1 MFFIVNKTKQT
12 VIIGDLGVTL
22 GPRQAVDLDKTVGR
36 AKADASK
43 SLKQAKKGGQ
53 IEVRIKDGEK
63 PPSPARKA
71 PPPEPSLDNFKNE
84 IIDEMKG
91 SIKAL
96 SRELV
101 AQQPVNSGD
110 NISSKDLDA
119 LAKKI
124 IKSMPISSE
133 TIIFQE
139 KQARTDEE
147 VEIDEGKL
155 SEISARAVNEIVKD
169 TEIKSIHYKEE
180 KQENT
185 ILDNVDELEDLIG

>member
-12 VIIGDLGVTL
+12 IVIGDLGITL
-22 GPRQAVDLDKTVGR
+22 GPRQAVDLDKIVGR
-36 AKADASK
+36 VKADLSK
-43 SLKQAKKGGQ
+43 NLKQAKKGGQ

-63 PPSPARKA
+63 LPSPARKTTSDTS
-71 PPPEPSLDNFKNE
+71 SLDNFKNE

-101 AQQPVNSGD
+101 AQQSVNSGD
-110 NISSKDLDA
+110 NISKKDLDV
-119 LAKKI
+119 LAQKI
-124 IKSMPISSE
+124 IKSMFISSE

-139 KQARTDEE
+139 KKVRTDEE
-147 VEIDEGKL
+147 VEMDEDKL

-185 ILDNVDELEDLIG
+185 ILDNVNELENLLD